1 MEQNRATRWEINQI
15 RHFKNLYNTIPVPAL
30 AKQIGRSENAIYQ
43 MANKL
48 GYTRPKKEKMVQCF
62 CSVKAKHKEEA
73 KKLILKT
80 IKKWQKQPQKK
91 YL

>member
-1 MEQNRATRWEINQI
+1 MEKSKATKWEINELRI
-15 RHFKNLYNTIPVPAL
+15 LNNLYNTISVTKL
-30 AKQIGRSENAIYQ
+30 AKQLGKSENAIYQ
-43 MANKL
+43 MAKKL

-80 IKKWQKQPQKK
+80 IKKWQIKRNQ
-91 YL
+91 